1 MAGITESSIFI
12 NALSSE
18 AAKWHEKRL
27 KKIRAAGTKT
37 GLNKVHNNTCRSKCN
52 CRNRLCT
59 CTWINAISLF
69 MHVHVQY
76 MYAQLY
82 MYNGHVYVSISVRNF
97 SLLAVFQALSGD
109 TVEGKTKD
117 TGSSGDV
124 NESMESCV
132 DDQMETDSTEPSK
145 SKKRVTWASDDTLV
159 NVQYFEVDEE
169 ERG

>member
-1 MAGITESSIFI
+1 
-12 NALSSE
+12 
-18 AAKWHEKRL
+18 
-27 KKIRAAGTKT
+27 
-37 GLNKVHNNTCRSKCN
+37 
-52 CRNRLCT
+52 
-59 CTWINAISLF
+59 
-69 MHVHVQY
+69 MHVHVQCITCTCMRSY
-76 MYAQLY
+76 TCTMDMYKFLL
-82 MYNGHVYVSISVRNF
+82 VYLIF
-97 SLLAVFQALSGD
+97 HCLLCFQALSGD